1 MNIRMGK
8 IFLLSEKYWIKL
20 EHFIAERKARQGD
33 VPGVPPKK

>member
-20 EHFIAERKARQGD
+20 EHFIAERKAGRGD
-33 VPGVPPKK
+33 VPRTPK